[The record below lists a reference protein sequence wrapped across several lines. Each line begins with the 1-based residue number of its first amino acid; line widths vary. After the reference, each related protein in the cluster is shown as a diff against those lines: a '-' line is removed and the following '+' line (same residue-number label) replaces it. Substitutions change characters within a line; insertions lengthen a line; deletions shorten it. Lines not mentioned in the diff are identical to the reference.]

1 MAARK
6 IRVERIRVT
15 RTGIWF
21 IVVSLIV
28 GAAAANTGNNALYL
42 VAAMLLGLLAVSGLI
57 SRRNLRQLDIRFGTP
72 PEVHAGQ
79 TLGIPVAIANHDAWL
94 TRRFVLISGIEAAEP
109 LLISRLERGAVH
121 RDRFFFRFERRGLYR
136 LPYVRVSSLFP
147 LGLVDKAMRYR
158 VDLEVLVYPRVH
170 PVAASRYFDRGRVGD
185 ELTKKAGWSHELR
198 ALRSFRQGDD
208 PRSIHWKRS
217 ARTGDLIYMERE
229 AEAGRRLAIYFDNAF
244 GDVSSGRDE
253 AFESMV
259 SEVASLAVQY
269 IDQGFEVALTTR
281 DEHIHYGRGRSHAVR
296 LLKALAVI
304 ESIPEQRFPLWSGR
318 AKATEVRLGP
328 ARPRVAV

>member
-1 MAARK
+1 MGARK

-21 IVVSLIV
+21 ILVSLIV

-42 VAAMLLGLLAVSGLI
+42 VAAMLLGLLAVSGLV

-79 TLGIPVAIANHDAWL
+79 TLGIPVTIANEDSWL

-121 RDRFFFRFERRGLYR
+121 RDRLFFRFERRGLYR
-136 LPYVRVSSLFP
+136 VPYLRVSSLFP

-158 VDLEVLVYPRVH
+158 VDLEVLVYPRIH
-170 PVAASRYFDRGRVGD
+170 PVAATRYFDRGRVGD

-198 ALRSFRQGDD
+198 ALRLFRQGDD

-217 ARTGDLIYMERE
+217 ART
-229 AEAGRRLAIYFDNAF
+229 
-244 GDVSSGRDE
+244 
-253 AFESMV
+253 
-259 SEVASLAVQY
+259 
-269 IDQGFEVALTTR
+269 
-281 DEHIHYGRGRSHAVR
+281 VR
-296 LLKALAVI
+296 LSTTSPAT
-304 ESIPEQRFPLWSGR
+304 PPLR
-318 AKATEVRLGP
+318 I
-328 ARPRVAV
+328 